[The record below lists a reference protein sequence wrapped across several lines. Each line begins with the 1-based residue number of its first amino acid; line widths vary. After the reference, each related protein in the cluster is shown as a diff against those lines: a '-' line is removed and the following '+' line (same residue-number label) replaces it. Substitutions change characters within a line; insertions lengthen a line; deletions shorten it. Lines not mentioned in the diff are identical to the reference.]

1 MNVSA
6 TANTKADP
14 TTGLPL
20 FLFNLLN
27 SWRGY
32 VFVVVAVVVAVAV
45 LIVVEV
51 VIDFGHERR
60 HCNSR
65 FRQSV
70 LFYDSGF
77 RCSATAKT
85 CLQ

>member
-32 VFVVVAVVVAVAV
+32 VFVVVAVVVAIAV

-51 VIDFGHERR
+51 VVDFGDDLVVVVVVHVAFGDAFVVAWL
-60 HCNSR
+60 C
-65 FRQSV
+65 
-70 LFYDSGF
+70 
-77 RCSATAKT
+77 
-85 CLQ
+85 